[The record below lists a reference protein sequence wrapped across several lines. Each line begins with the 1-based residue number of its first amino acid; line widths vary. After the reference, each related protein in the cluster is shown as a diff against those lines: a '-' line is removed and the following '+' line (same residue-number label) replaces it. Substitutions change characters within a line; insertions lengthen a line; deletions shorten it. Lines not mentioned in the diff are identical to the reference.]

1 MALTKQTAR
10 RYEMALTKQT
20 ARKSTGGKP
29 PPPAVFME
37 REQVGG
43 WLFQINCGKG
53 LKWRQLC
60 DQRPCASY
68 PIRDLAQAIV
78 AQEYQRNRS
87 MGRTTAK
94 KKISTSPSSPPKWKW
109 SAGSRVLSTIGGSKV
124 REQFLDLV
132 PTQVEGV
139 YIGFCTK
146 SWTTGEASYLFPMEK
161 GLNDNESGMTLAKDW
176 KYVFAFLS
184 RRDIDIDDG
193 TTPMKAKRGSK
204 WDWKVVVVV
213 INDDSTTE
221 IVGRHIANCFSKF
234 TKNKN
239 VMDSPEKYTYRQCY
253 ADNPKAL
260 NHYLLDM
267 DVAMILKSL
276 VYESGG
282 YTSKKE
288 LIKDEEILTAF
299 YGTNQ
304 FGKEYLEAMHDE
316 DWENLCEGF

>member
-1 MALTKQTAR
+1 LH
-10 RYEMALTKQT
+10 
-20 ARKSTGGKP
+20 KSTKEIEGSLSLS
-29 PPPAVFME
+29 VE
-37 REQVGG
+37 
-43 WLFQINCGKG
+43 LINFKV
-53 LKWRQLC
+53 LLLSSSQK
-60 DQRPCASY
+60 S
-68 PIRDLAQAIV
+68 
-78 AQEYQRNRS
+78 S